1 MQPVEIMPRLD
12 MKNGRV
18 AQGIYF
24 VEIIDAGDS
33 VEWASSAYL

>member
-18 AQGIYF
+18 AKGIHF
-24 VEIIDAGDS
+24 VEIIDAGDP
-33 VEWASSAYL
+33 V